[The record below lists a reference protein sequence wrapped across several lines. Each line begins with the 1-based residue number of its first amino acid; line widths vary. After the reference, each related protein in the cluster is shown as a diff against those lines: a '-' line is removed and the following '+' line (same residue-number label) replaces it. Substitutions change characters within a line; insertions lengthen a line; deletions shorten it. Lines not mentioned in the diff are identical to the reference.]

1 MAIQIHPTFPDAE
14 DEPAAD
20 RLAALYP
27 DWSQRLVTSAA
38 VGLGV
43 LIVTL
48 IAVVMGM
55 A

>member
-1 MAIQIHPTFPDAE
+1 MALRVHLTFPDAD

-20 RLAALYP
+20 RLAAVYP
-27 DWSQRLVTSAA
+27 DWSQRLVTIAA

-43 LIVTL
+43 MVVAL
-48 IAVVMGM
+48 IAVLMGM